1 MDLMLLKNNH
11 YMRNLITHLYDFK
24 EFHEFNNSFK
34 AISFAKVLTPK
45 LNINIPKL
53 EAKGI

>member
-1 MDLMLLKNNH
+1 
-11 YMRNLITHLYDFK
+11 MRNLITNLYDFK
-24 EFHEFNNSFK
+24 EFYEFNNSFK